1 MIPPTVNRKKI
12 VIHAGV
18 LIDSIAPTA
27 IRDQLI
33 FIENGI
39 IVEVSSINGALLES
53 IKRENH
59 FYDFSKYT
67 VMSGLIDAH
76 IHFFGV
82 PSTKLDDLMTA
93 PEAFRSLRAAREAK
107 EMLYAGITAARCC
120 GSSISPSLKR
130 AIDLGLIE
138 GPRLVV
144 AGQFVCAS
152 NGTWDHIKV
161 PVQAMREAGML
172 ADGPDQL
179 RQKVR
184 ERIREGAGLI
194 KIGLSVGAVG
204 DEYHAWG
211 DDPDKSVTSYSLD
224 EIRAATDEAHKN
236 RIKVSA
242 HCIGNEAVIN
252 AIETNV
258 DTIEHGYPI
267 DDKTRSILAERKII
281 VTSTA
286 AQLYCHNKS
295 ADEFFYSEG
304 EKKLFAIHEA
314 SMRNNFEQG
323 LKFGMKYALG
333 SDLIGPPTH
342 PQTLFYKEFEIVNTW
357 GMSNMEAIIAGTRVS
372 AEALGLD
379 DLIGT
384 VEKGKIADL
393 IVLDSNPLQKIQAL
407 KNVIFVM
414 KSGTIVR
421 DDIAKEKESI
431 K

>member
-1 MIPPTVNRKKI
+1 MLPSTIERKKI
-12 VIHAGV
+12 AIHAGT
-18 LIDSIAPTA
+18 LIDSIGINAKKN
-27 IRDQLI
+27 QLI
-33 FIENGI
+33 F
-39 IVEVSSINGALLES
+39 VEDGVITQISNVSGALLES
-53 IKRENH
+53 IIEQYD

-82 PSTKLDDLMTA
+82 PSTNLDELIST
-93 PEAFRSLRAAREAK
+93 PEAFRSLRAAREARD
-107 EMLYAGITAARCC
+107 MLHAGITAARCC

-130 AIDLGLIE
+130 AIDTGILE

-161 PVQAMREAGML
+161 PVQAMRAAGML
-172 ADGPDQL
+172 ADGADQL

-211 DDPDKSVTSYSLD
+211 DDPEKGVTSYSLE
-224 EIRAATDEAHKN
+224 EIRAVTDEAHKN

-242 HCIGNEAVIN
+242 HCIGNESVLN
-252 AIETNV
+252 AIETRV

-267 DDKTRSILAERKII
+267 DDKTRGLLAEREII

-286 AQLYCHNKS
+286 AQLYCHNEAAEKYS
-295 ADEFFYSEG
+295 YSEG
-304 EKKLFAIHEA
+304 EKKLFKIHES
-314 SMRNNFEQG
+314 SMRHNFEKG
-323 LKFGMKYALG
+323 LKFGIKYALG

-342 PQTLFYKEFEIVNTW
+342 PQTLFYKEFEIVNNW
-357 GMSNMEAIIAGTRVS
+357 GMSNMQAIIAGTRIS
-372 AEALGLD
+372 AEALGMD
-379 DLIGT
+379 DLIGS
-384 VEKGKIADL
+384 VEKGKMADL
-393 IVLDSNPLQKIQAL
+393 IVLKSNPLEKIQAL
-407 KNVIFVM
+407 NNVIFVM
-414 KSGTIVR
+414 KSGKVVR
-421 DDIAKEKESI
+421 NDLVH
-431 K
+431 